1 MPPPRFFDAGGF
13 TMTDEENKAALVA
26 WLKAPRPRGA
36 RVGIAFRTDLEGANL
51 KGANLERANL
61 KGANLEGA
69 NLEGASFTGATMP
82 DGTKAL

>member
-1 MPPPRFFDAGGF
+1 
-13 TMTDEENKAALVA
+13 MTDEENKAALVA

-51 KGANLERANL
+51 KGANLE
-61 KGANLEGA
+61 GA